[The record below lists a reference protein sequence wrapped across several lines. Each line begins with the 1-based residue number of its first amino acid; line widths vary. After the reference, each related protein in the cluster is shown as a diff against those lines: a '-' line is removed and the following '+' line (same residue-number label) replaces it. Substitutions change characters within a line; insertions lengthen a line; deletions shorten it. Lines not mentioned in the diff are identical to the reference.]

1 MEEHN
6 PTILGEAE
14 LTNIE
19 GDTQLTNME
28 GDLRLYKPI
37 MLSEKDINELNNIII
52 REPNISNV
60 LKDVL
65 VNKKMDSNS
74 GLYKLDDVSNLIT
87 LIQTEIDRMNVE
99 LDTNLQPYNRVLEL
113 LNRESSTDYDEMK
126 WRVFTTEFYNIKK
139 NTRNFESYNDFMTST
154 GLNKSI
160 PVQRVELY
168 TYYEYDPE
176 IMKNLYLQLYEDM
189 ESVDIPGFNE
199 NKFINKF
206 PIIQLNSESNP
217 TILNRFESGDNLLFM
232 VNDGGLISKKGDD
245 AIWDETN
252 TSSDQN
258 NHTLRFR
265 YTNPFDITGSRLLHK
280 SNRVL
285 NNAGHSLKH
294 IYKTTFRGGKT
305 RKRSKRQSKSK
316 TQRRRKS
323 KSKTQ
328 RRRKSTLKKSAKSKR
343 RYRK

>member
-1 MEEHN
+1 MEEQN
-6 PTILGEAE
+6 PILGEAE
-14 LTNIE
+14 LTKIE

-28 GDLRLYKPI
+28 GDLKLYKPI

-52 REPNISNV
+52 SEPNISNV
-60 LKDVL
+60 LKNVL

-113 LNRESSTDYDEMK
+113 LNRESSSEYDEMK
-126 WRVFTTEFYNIKK
+126 WRVFTTEYYNTNNI
-139 NTRNFESYNDFMTST
+139 NMTYEGFMTST
-154 GLNKSI
+154 GLNKST

-176 IMKNLYLQLYEDM
+176 IMKNLYLKLYENM
-189 ESVDIPGFNE
+189 ESVNIPGFNK

-206 PIIQLNSESNP
+206 PIIQLNSEST

-232 VNDGGLISKKGDD
+232 VNDGGLISKQGHN

-252 TSSDQN
+252 TSIDQN
-258 NHTLRFR
+258 IHTLRFR
-265 YTNPFDITGSRLLHK
+265 YANPFDITGSRLLHK
-280 SNRVL
+280 SNRYL
-285 NNAGHSLKH
+285 NDAGHSVKH
-294 IYKTTFRGGKT
+294 IYSALANGKFGGKT

-323 KSKTQ
+323 
-328 RRRKSTLKKSAKSKR
+328 TLKKGGAKSKR